1 MRKEQ
6 IKHLLVSKNMKKIII
21 ISLFVSFFL
30 TGIAYSQ
37 FGKNKV
43 QYDNYHWSYIQ
54 SDNFDI
60 YFYEGGED
68 LALFAEPV
76 VEQAL
81 KDISSILN
89 WRVRKRIS
97 LILYNSHSDF
107 QQTNVILDY
116 MYEGIGGVTELFKN
130 RAVVPFDGSYADF
143 WHTLRHELLHVVVN
157 DMIYGGNVQSM
168 ISGRVRLQIPLWMHE
183 GLAEYT
189 SLGWDT
195 HADLTLRDAALGN
208 EIPNLDELDYYM
220 TYKGG
225 QSVYRYIASRYGNEK
240 IGEIWA
246 QMKGHGNAEKGM
258 KAAIGMD
265 MKELGEKWHR
275 WVRAEYWPD
284 VADRD
289 EIKTMSKQLTDH
301 RKIKNYFNT
310 GPAISPSGDK
320 VAIMSDRKG
329 YADIFLISSLDGKP
343 ITKLVSGQKSPDLE
357 ELKWLNPR
365 LSWSPDSKKIV
376 LAVKSG
382 KDDALIIVDVKTKKR
397 ERITFTNLDEIFD
410 AAWSPDGESIAL
422 VGLKSDRSDLYLYN
436 LKTKTTRRLT
446 NDRESDFEPSW
457 SPDSKKIVFASQR
470 NGYGNDGKVSKEN
483 LASGIEFRQTDLYV
497 YDMTDSSITR
507 LTDSPW
513 DENYPVWANTKNAI
527 IYTSDME
534 GISNIYVYSLD
545 TKESVAITSVL
556 TGIFQPS
563 LSKDDSRLAFAGFA
577 DGGWDIYMV
586 SNPLSMMNEKKEI
599 KPTVYAKEIMKSW
612 NEPAKAVLKND
623 SSEVVKPTLTR
634 TVSVAQN
641 YSNYIFAPSID
652 AVGMIPDEPDT
663 TPVKTDTLQNKTPDG
678 KFVVN
683 PYKTKF
689 TLDMIDSQAG
699 YNTFW
704 GLQGTTI
711 FAFSDILGNH
721 QLLFGTEMY
730 IDLENS
736 DYYLAYQYL
745 GKRTNYSV
753 VGFHSANFWSLSYYY
768 MLRLRNYGADFSVSR
783 PFSRLSR
790 SEFGLTSY
798 NVEQSLINIL
808 TGTTDTSITIN
819 TLLPRVGLVFDNT
832 LWGYFYPMDGWRGRL
847 DFMMSPKYNKNSMEF
862 QSLTFDL
869 RRYYKLDNEYSFGLR
884 LSGGLSEGKNAQRFF
899 LGGESNW
906 INQKYRRYHD
916 YENVEDLYFSQFVTP
931 LRGARYYEREG
942 TRYFLAN
949 LEFRYPFI
957 KYMALGWPLPMRM
970 GGIQGITFL
979 DFGSAWDGTDF
990 HPFGRDLANGLYMD
1004 DLVSGVG
1011 CGMRLFFGYFLLKID
1026 VAWRYDFDQ
1035 FSKPKYYLSLGL
1047 DF

>member
-1 MRKEQ
+1 
-6 IKHLLVSKNMKKIII
+6 MKKIVIT
-21 ISLFVSFFL
+21 SLFVSFLLFG
-30 TGIAYSQ
+30 TAFSQ

-43 QYDNYHWSYIQ
+43 QYDTYHWSFIQ
-54 SDNFDI
+54 SEHFDI

-89 WRVRKRIS
+89 WRVRKRMA
-97 LILYNSHSDF
+97 LILYNSHADF
-107 QQTNVILDY
+107 QQTNVISDY
-116 MYEGIGGVTELFKN
+116 MPEGIGGVTELFKN
-130 RAVVPFDGSYADF
+130 RAVVPFEGSYAEF
-143 WHTLRHELLHVVVN
+143 WHTLRHELVHVVVN
-157 DMIYGGNVQSM
+157 DMIYGGNVQSV
-168 ISGRVRLQIPLWMHE
+168 ISGRVRLQIPQWMNE
-183 GLAEYT
+183 GLAEYIST
-189 SLGWDT
+189 GWDT
-195 HADLTLRDAALGN
+195 HADLTLRDVALGN
-208 EIPNLDELDYYM
+208 EIPDLEELDYYM
-220 TYKGG
+220 SYKGG
-225 QSVYRYIASRYGNEK
+225 QSVYRFIASRYGNEK

-246 QMKGHGNAEKGM
+246 QMKGSGNAEKGL
-258 KAAIGMD
+258 KNAIGMD
-265 MKELGEKWHR
+265 MKELGEKWQR

-289 EIKTMSKQLTDH
+289 EIKTISNQLTDH
-301 RKIKNYFNT
+301 RKLKNYFNT

-329 YADIFLISSLDGKP
+329 YADIFLISSSDGKP
-343 ITKLVSGQKSPDLE
+343 IKKLISGQKSPDLE

-382 KDDALIIVDVKTKKR
+382 KNDALIIVDVKTKKR
-397 ERITFTNLDEIFD
+397 QRLAFPDLDEIFD
-410 AAWSPDGESIAL
+410 AAWSPNGENIVI
-422 VGLKSDRSDLYLYN
+422 VGLKSDRSDLFLYN

-457 SPDSKKIVFASQR
+457 SPDGKKIVFASQR
-470 NGYGNDGKVSKEN
+470 SGYADDNMLPKDY
-483 LASGIEFRQTDLYV
+483 LAAGTEFRQSDLYI
-497 YDMTDSSITR
+497 YDMMDSSITR
-507 LTDSPW
+507 LTDTPW
-513 DENYPVWANTKNAI
+513 SENYPVWANTKNAV
-527 IYTSDME
+527 IYTSDTN
-534 GISNIYVYSLD
+534 GISNLYVYSFD
-545 TKESVAITSVL
+545 TKESVAITNVL

-563 LSKDDSRLAFAGFA
+563 LSKDDSRLVFAGFA

-586 SNPLSMMNEKKEI
+586 SNPVSMTGEKKEI

-612 NEPAKAVLKND
+612 NEPAKFVMKND
-623 SSEVVKPTLTR
+623 SSEVAKPTVTR
-634 TVSVAQN
+634 KVSVAQN

-652 AVGMIPDEPDT
+652 AIGMIPDEPDT
-663 TPVKTDTLQNKTPDG
+663 TPVETDTLQNKTPDG

-689 TLDMIDSQAG
+689 TLDLIDSQAG

-721 QLLFGTEMY
+721 QLIFGTEMY

-736 DYYLAYQYL
+736 DYYLAYEYL

-790 SEFGLTSY
+790 GEFGLTSY
-798 NVEQSLINIL
+798 NVEQSLVNIL
-808 TGTTDTSITIN
+808 TGTTDTSMTIN
-819 TLLPRVGLVFDNT
+819 TFLPRVGLVFDNT
-832 LWGYFYPMDGWRGRL
+832 LWGYFYPMDGWRSRV

-862 QSLTFDL
+862 QSLTFDV
-869 RRYYKLDNEYSFGLR
+869 RRYYKLNNEYSFGLR

-906 INQKYRRYHD
+906 INQKYKRYHD

-957 KYMALGWPLPMRM
+957 KYLALGWPLPMRM
-970 GGIQGITFL
+970 GGIQGITFF

-990 HPFGRDLANGLYMD
+990 HPFGRNLSTGLYMD

-1026 VAWRYDFDQ
+1026 VAWRYDLEE
-1035 FSKPKYYLSLGL
+1035 FSKPKYYVSLGL